1 MLKSLTLSISINRA
15 PREVYYFVS
24 NAENLPKWAKM
35 FCLSVTRAE
44 GNWIIET
51 PQGSVKLRFAERN
64 ALGVLD
70 HYVTVSPGVEVYVP
84 MRVVQNG
91 QGSEVLFTLFQAK
104 DTPDQKFAEDKRWVN
119 QDLRNLKKVLE
130 AQG

>member
-1 MLKSLTLSISINRA
+1 MKSLTLSISINRG
-15 PREVYYFVS
+15 PREVYDFVS
-24 NAENLPKWAKM
+24 NAENLPRWAKM
-35 FCLSVTRAE
+35 FCLSVRKTN
-44 GNWIIET
+44 GDWIVET

-64 ALGVLD
+64 AFGVLD
-70 HYVTVSPGVEVYVP
+70 HYVTVSPGVEIYVP

-104 DTPDQKFAEDKRWVN
+104 DTPDEKFAEDKRRVN

-130 AQG
+130 AQA